1 MKKSLLLILFLSFFC
16 ANYAQDKINQSLKIE
31 LDSIMKSDQLLRE
44 YVSVKSETRKEEI
57 IKEAGYAND
66 PSFKNRIWLIM
77 KTQDSINL
85 IKIEKII
92 TEFGYPGKTLVGEPT
107 NVAAFYV
114 IQHSSEI
121 AQYLPLIE
129 QAAKKGEISFTR
141 FAMMKDRY
149 LTQQGKEQI
158 YGTQIQGKLRTNPE
172 TNRKEFF
179 YYFSPMEDPSK
190 VNKRRKKA
198 GFETT
203 IEEYAKE
210 MDVEYKVYTLDEIKK
225 MN

>member
-1 MKKSLLLILFLSFFC
+1 MKKRLLLILFLLFFSV
-16 ANYAQDKINQSLKIE
+16 NYAQEKINQSLKIE

-57 IKEAGYAND
+57 LKEAGYAND
-66 PSFKNRIWLIM
+66 PSFKNKIWQIM

-92 TEFGYPGKTLVGEPT
+92 SEFGYPGKTLVGEPA
-107 NVAAFYV
+107 NLAAFYV
-114 IQHSSEI
+114 IQHSSKI

-129 QAAKKGEISFTR
+129 KAAKKGEIPFTR

-149 LTQQGKEQI
+149 LTQHGKEQI
-158 YGTQIQGKLRTNPE
+158 YGTQVQGKLRTNPE
-172 TNRKEFF
+172 TNQKEFF

-198 GFETT
+198 GFDTT

-210 MDVEYKVYTLDEIKK
+210 MEVEYKVYTLDEIKK